1 MTSTSK
7 HLLAA
12 VGLILAAAS
21 LDAAAEADSGL
32 TIPKGYRQWFLVN
45 SMIVSSASPLF
56 AMLGG
61 MHNVSINAKGLAAL
75 KSGATYPD
83 GTLFLD
89 DIHEVVDADGVS
101 SEGPRKAIAV
111 MLRNSKKYAATGGW
125 GFQVWAGGD
134 PKKPIVT
141 DAATQCFGCH
151 TSRKDHQYVF
161 STYIP

>member
-1 MTSTSK
+1 MISTSMRIF
-7 HLLAA
+7 AA
-12 VGLILAAAS
+12 VGLILAAVS
-21 LDAAAEADSGL
+21 LDATAEADSGL

-56 AMLGG
+56 AMIGG

-75 KSGATYPD
+75 KSGGTYPD
-83 GTLFLD
+83 GSLFED

-111 MLRNSKKYAATGGW
+111 MLRDSKKYAATGGW

-141 DAATQCFGCH
+141 DAAAQCFGCH
-151 TSRKDHQYVF
+151 APRKDHQYVF

>member
-1 MTSTSK
+1 MTSTYARF
-7 HLLAA
+7 LAVAALA
-12 VGLILAAAS
+12 VAALS

-32 TIPKGYRQWFLVN
+32 TVPKGYRQLFLVN
-45 SMIVSSASPLF
+45 SMIVSAKSPLF

-61 MHNVSINAKGLAAL
+61 MHNVSVNAKGLGAL
-75 KSGATYPD
+75 KSGSVYPD
-83 GTLFLD
+83 GSLFVD

-101 SEGPRKAIAV
+101 SEGPRKAIAI
-111 MLRNSKKYAATGGW
+111 MLRDAKKYAATGGW

-151 TSRKDHQYVF
+151 ASHKDNQYVV
-161 STYIP
+161 STYLP